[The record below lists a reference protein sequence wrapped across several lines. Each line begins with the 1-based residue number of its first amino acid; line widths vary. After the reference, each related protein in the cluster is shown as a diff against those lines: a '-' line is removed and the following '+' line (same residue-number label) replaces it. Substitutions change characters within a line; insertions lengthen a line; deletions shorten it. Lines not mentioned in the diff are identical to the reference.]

1 MVTMYLNGI
10 TITVHAAD
18 VNFYKQ
24 AGYSVVDPP
33 KVVKLAAPVENNEE
47 TGDAEPA
54 KKPAKKK

>member
-24 AGYSVVDPP
+24 AGYSVVRVG
-33 KVVKLAAPVENNEE
+33 KTVEPVENNEE

-54 KKPAKKK
+54 KKPAKK

>member
-1 MVTMYLNGI
+1 LII
-10 TITVHAAD
+10 TGRC
-18 VNFYKQ
+18 NSLPKKEG
-24 AGYSVVDPP
+24 AGYSVVAPP